1 MVRAGNDAHSKSA
14 PVPVSGYALGRL
26 DSLLEG
32 VLGEAHR
39 DGRGRGV
46 DDGTPGCR
54 TKRLSLCAG
63 IDVQVAAAP
72 RLELSVAMCAG
83 AAHLALGVE
92 ASILVERDLE
102 AAVVVAK
109 DVAALAAVVAACKV
123 GKVALASRIFA
134 HDRLVVGLDK
144 FCVSHYIRSLGVGG
158 AGAKT

>member
-1 MVRAGNDAHSKSA
+1 MAEV
-14 PVPVSGYALGRL
+14 
-26 DSLLEG
+26 
-32 VLGEAHR
+32 HR

-123 GKVALASRIFA
+123 GEETHAGRILALVCFMI
-134 HDRLVVGLDK
+134 RLYDFMLARFRDEVVVLG
-144 FCVSHYIRSLGVGG
+144 IRHEEP
-158 AGAKT
+158 